1 MSNKRLSYLRQT
13 HQNRSTIDTT
23 QIGYKLISTSETLI
37 VQKRQGVQSID
48 TIVAERHYQA

>member
-1 MSNKRLSYLRQT
+1 MSNKQLSYLRQT
-13 HQNRSTIDTT
+13 PQSRSTIDTT

-48 TIVAERHYQA
+48 TIVAERHYQT